1 MPWALTLWAGQRIAV
16 ERSPPERSWMTWKAG
31 AMINAGFLH
40 VLIPVALV
48 VCGVL
53 VAVFR
58 DLLYSVVVL
67 AVLSLLLAV
76 EFYVLKAP
84 DVAIAEAGIGATVT
98 AAIFVIA
105 IRATKRME

>member
-1 MPWALTLWAGQRIAV
+1 
-16 ERSPPERSWMTWKAG
+16 
-31 AMINAGFLH
+31 MIESGVLH
-40 VLIPVALV
+40 IIIPLALV
-48 VCGVL
+48 VCAVL

-76 EFYVLKAP
+76 EFYILKAP
-84 DVAIAEAGIGATVT
+84 DVAMAEAGIGAAVT
-98 AAIFVIA
+98 AAIFIIA